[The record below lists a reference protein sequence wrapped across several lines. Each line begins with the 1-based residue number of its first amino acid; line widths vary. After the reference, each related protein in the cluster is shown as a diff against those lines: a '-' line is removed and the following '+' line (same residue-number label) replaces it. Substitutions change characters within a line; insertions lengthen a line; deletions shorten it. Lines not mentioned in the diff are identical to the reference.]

1 MLTNDMLKANN
12 CAMDGVSNA
21 SKTLEIER
29 KPKVQLDCEHSK
41 NSKYDEQVKNNEGKL
56 MVIKCDKISKE
67 ERIKCEKPSTRKRE

>member
-29 KPKVQLDCEHSK
+29 ESKVWFECMHAKTEKEVEEVDKSK
-41 NSKYDEQVKNNEGKL
+41 WAF
-56 MVIKCDKISKE
+56 MVIKCDKKSKE
-67 ERIKCEKPSTRKRE
+67 ERIKY